1 MKVLLTVFSFFIA
14 VSFSFACGG
23 PAKKEMVQK
32 IVKKPVLVSSI
43 NGINSDC
50 DTVKCSTSKKVIE
63 TILTNY
69 DKELKKLNLKYT
81 SKINA
86 KLQAKDVYE
95 IATYSKVQYK
105 QKTQP
110 LAINQ

>member
-1 MKVLLTVFSFFIA
+1 MKALLTIFSFFIA
-14 VSFSFACGG
+14 ASFSFACGG
-23 PAKKEMVQK
+23 PAKKEIVQK
-32 IVKKPVLVSSI
+32 IIEKPVLVSTI

-69 DKELKKLNLKYT
+69 DKELKKLNLRYT
-81 SKINA
+81 SKINS
-86 KLQAKDVYE
+86 KLNSKDIYE

-105 QKTQP
+105 QKNQP
-110 LAINQ
+110 LALNQ